1 MHVRSTLLSPA
12 LLVSFCF
19 LAACAESPAGGQA
32 SAALPDRVQV
42 ATPDNP
48 ETLMEQ
54 VEDDSEAVANRF
66 VDFSY
71 ELKRRDFP
79 KAEEWLSEDFV
90 GQALFGE
97 MPSEVQ
103 SLPLGA
109 EVEVFDHAAA
119 PVTDRA
125 GWAKALELGLGP
137 WERVD
142 GVVIKVKGAEFNR
155 SRPAWGKIRFRFE
168 FFGIADGGGT
178 RAVTAWS
185 WGRVEKQR
193 GQWMLTALE
202 LTSLKIERRAAPLF
216 TEVSTTTGLAKTGIR
231 FGKPG
236 NTSFGWQGVSGGDVN
251 GDGLWD
257 LYMPS
262 ETENFLYIA
271 RPDGTFRDESKA
283 WGVKTPAGGTASLFL
298 DFDNDGDQDLFC
310 ADEGWQGAGDDR
322 LGNPLRLFVNEGGK
336 FTDRGAELGF
346 TGIVPAYT
354 LTALDY
360 DNDGFVDVYV
370 SNYGVQR
377 KVANN
382 DWLDATNG
390 GTNMLFRNLGGK
402 GFQDVA
408 KEAGV
413 ADGRWSYASAAA
425 DFDGDGDVDLNVAN
439 DYGENALFVNQ
450 GDGTFV
456 DKAKEW
462 GIGDRGNGMGTMW
475 GDFNSDGR
483 LDLYIANMSSTAG
496 NRILGRMTKKDDD
509 KVQGLLKMAAG
520 NSIFIQQADGGFV
533 RQDKKMGGVG
543 ASWAWA
549 PLALDMDLDGHLD
562 IYNCSGYVTG
572 DTAADT

>member
-1 MHVRSTLLSPA
+1 MLARTLRSRVS
-12 LLVSFCF
+12 LLVSVGLF
-19 LAACAESPAGGQA
+19 AAAGARAQ
-32 SAALPDRVQV
+32 SALPEEIHVADPDR
-42 ATPDNP
+42 P

-66 VDFSY
+66 VDFAY
-71 ELKRRDFP
+71 ELKRRDFH
-79 KAEEWLSEDFV
+79 KAEDWLSDDFA
-90 GQALFGE
+90 GQALFGAI
-97 MPSEVQ
+97 PSSFEA
-103 SLPLGA
+103 LPLGA

-119 PVTDRA
+119 PVVGKA
-125 GWAKALELGLGP
+125 EWAQALELGLGP

-155 SRPAWGKIRFRFE
+155 SIPQWGKIRFRFE
-168 FFGIADGGGT
+168 FFGIANGGGT
-178 RAVTAWS
+178 RAVTAWT
-185 WGRVEKQR
+185 WGRVEKRR

-202 LTSLKIERRAAPLF
+202 LNSLKTERRSAPLF
-216 TEVSTTTGLAKTGIR
+216 TEVSISVGLAKSGIR

-236 NTSFGWQGVSGGDVN
+236 NTSFGWQGVAGGDVN

-257 LYMPS
+257 LYLPS
-262 ETENFLYIA
+262 ETENFLYLA
-271 RPDGTFRDESKA
+271 QPDGSFRDEARA
-283 WGVKTPAGGTASLFL
+283 WGVKTPAGGTAALFL

-310 ADEGWQGAGDDR
+310 SDEGWQGAGDDR

-336 FTDRGAELGF
+336 FVERGAELGF
-346 TGIVPAYT
+346 TGIDPAYT

-390 GTNMLFRNLGGK
+390 GTNRLFKNLGGK
-402 GFQDVA
+402 SFRDVA

-425 DFDGDGDVDLNVAN
+425 DFDGDGDIDLNVAN
-439 DYGENALFVNQ
+439 DYGENALFENQ

-456 DKAKEW
+456 DRSKEW

-509 KVQGLLKMAAG
+509 TVQGLLKMAAG
-520 NSIFIQQADGGFV
+520 NSIFLQQADGSFA
-533 RQDKKMGGVG
+533 RQDKKLGGIG
-543 ASWAWA
+543 ASWAWC

-572 DTAADT
+572 DSAADT